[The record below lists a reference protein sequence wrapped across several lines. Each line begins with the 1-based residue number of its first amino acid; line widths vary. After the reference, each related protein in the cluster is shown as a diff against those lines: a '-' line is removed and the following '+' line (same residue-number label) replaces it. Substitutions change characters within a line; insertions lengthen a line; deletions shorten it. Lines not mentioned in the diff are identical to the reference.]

1 METITFH
8 ETKNNITFTV
18 KSDFATVCSDYKTT
32 PAKELVEKHNIFKYF
47 HNPNGPS
54 VVDHKTNTINYFL
67 NGHLVEGE
75 ELEKIKHRE
84 QFNGK
89 MDKVLQDETAS

>member
-1 METITFH
+1 METVTFH
-8 ETKNNITFTV
+8 DSKNNITFTI
-18 KSDFATVCSDYKTT
+18 KSEFVETCPEFKTT
-32 PAKELVEKHNIFKYF
+32 PTKELVEKHNIFKFF

-54 VVDHKTNTINYFL
+54 VTDHKTNTITYFL

-89 MDKVLQDETAS
+89 MDKVLADE